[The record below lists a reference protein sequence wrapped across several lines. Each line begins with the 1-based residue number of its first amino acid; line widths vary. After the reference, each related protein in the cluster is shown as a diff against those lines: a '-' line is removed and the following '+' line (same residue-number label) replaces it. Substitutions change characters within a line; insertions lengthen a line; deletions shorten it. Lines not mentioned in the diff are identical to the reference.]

1 MKYID
6 HHGARVPALGF
17 GTFRLVGAEVEDP
30 VRWALATGY
39 RHIDTAQRYDNE
51 ANVGKVLAE
60 SGIPRREI
68 FLTTKLG
75 MTNLTA
81 DRVASSFAESLDI
94 DVDVRG
100 GGFMGQAE
108 AVKTAIAKALVGW
121 TDSEELRKAY
131 LGFDRN
137 LLVDDV
143 RRRET
148 KKPLGRGARKKRQK
162 SYR

>member
-1 MKYID
+1 MVKKSQVVQSKAKRKTAI
-6 HHGARVPALGF
+6 ARVRVRKGMGAVRVNSRPLNEYGSEFARSEIAIPFSVGEDVLGK
-17 GTFRLVGAEVEDP
+17 G
-30 VRWALATGY
+30 
-39 RHIDTAQRYDNE
+39 
-51 ANVGKVLAE
+51 
-60 SGIPRREI
+60 
-68 FLTTKLG
+68 
-75 MTNLTA
+75 
-81 DRVASSFAESLDI
+81 FAENLDI

-121 TDSEELRKAY
+121 TDSDELRKAY
-131 LGFDRN
+131 LMFDRN